1 MGTKKRYTHSFIL
14 TALIYLSI
22 SFIIFYSF
30 EQINQPKILNK
41 EKTISLNH
49 ISLIEQEKHE
59 IKKVEKKEITKEE
72 KKVIPKPE
80 PKPKSVEKKEV
91 LKEQKEPKK
100 EKEIKED
107 DKEQEAIKK
116 SSKSYEEEFLDEHLQ
131 KIVQLIQKN
140 VVYPKRAKELN
151 IQGKVFILF
160 KISTKGEIEELKG
173 ISGHKLLI
181 KSAIKA
187 IEKASKDFPQVK
199 KEITIKVPIQYT
211 LT

>member
-59 IKKVEKKEITKEE
+59 IKKVEKKEIIKEE
-72 KKVIPKPE
+72 KKVISKSE
-80 PKPKSVEKKEV
+80 PKPKSIEKKEV
-91 LKEQKEPKK
+91 VKEQK
-100 EKEIKED
+100 EKEIKKD

-173 ISGHKLLI
+173 ISGHRLLM

-187 IEKASKDFPQVK
+187 IEKASKEFPQVK